1 MKIIGLGLL
10 NYLLL
15 LLIVLVVAYSHNFN
29 IILDIFFAQFSSI
42 LVTLFISTLGIIKGL
57 KTYQAT
63 LILLITQ
70 ITSLLSW
77 LAAMI
82 FLSYFEISL
91 YSTTALLFDLIL
103 GVITAITIC
112 FFMLEKFLNIDEKMK
127 KIQ

>member
-103 GVITAITIC
+103 SVITAITIC